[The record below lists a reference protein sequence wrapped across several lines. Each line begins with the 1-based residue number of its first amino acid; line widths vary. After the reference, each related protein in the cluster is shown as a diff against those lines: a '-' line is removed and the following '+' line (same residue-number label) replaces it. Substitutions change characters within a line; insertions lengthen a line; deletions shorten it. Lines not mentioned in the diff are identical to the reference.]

1 LDWVKFCTLDEVIS
15 TFHASAI
22 GGYSGTHATYQRI
35 KKLFAWAGLK
45 AQVAEFVWQCDVCQ
59 HAKHSNTPPAGLLQ
73 PLPPPTGPWRDI
85 TMDFVEGLPLSD
97 GYNVILVIVDRF
109 TKFAHFVP
117 LRHPFTAPSVARAF
131 LDSVVKLHGMPR
143 SIVSD
148 RDRIF
153 TSHFWKQLFQHLGTK
168 LKFTTAYHPQ
178 TDGQSERVNQ
188 CLEMFLRC
196 AVHDSPK
203 QWRCLL
209 PLAEFWYNSCY
220 HTSIGCSPFHA
231 LYGHEPNFGAMPELE
246 SALESSAACVLT
258 ERATQLALLKKNLD
272 LAQKHMKTHADKRR
286 TEHEFQVGDSVLLH
300 LQHYA
305 QNSVVNRPC
314 KKL

>member
-1 LDWVKFCTLDEVIS
+1 
-15 TFHASAI
+15 
-22 GGYSGTHATYQRI
+22 
-35 KKLFAWAGLK
+35 
-45 AQVAEFVWQCDVCQ
+45 
-59 HAKHSNTPPAGLLQ
+59 
-73 PLPPPTGPWRDI
+73 
-85 TMDFVEGLPLSD
+85 
-97 GYNVILVIVDRF
+97 VILVTVDRF

-117 LRHPFTAPSVARAF
+117 LRHPFTAPSVGHAF

-178 TDGQSERVNQ
+178 TDGQSEQVNQ

-203 QWRCLL
+203 QWRPLL
-209 PLAEFWYNSCY
+209 PLADFWYNSCY
-220 HTSIGCSPFHA
+220 HISIGCSPFHA
-231 LYGHEPNFGAMPELE
+231 LYGHEPNFGAMPELDPASE
-246 SALESSAACVLT
+246 FPAAGVLT

-272 LAQKHMKTHADKRR
+272 LAQKCMKTQADKHR
-286 TEHEFQVGDSVLLH
+286 TEREFQVGDSVLLC

-305 QNSVVNRPC
+305 QNSATARARSYHASILDHTQYWNALARLHTIWNYLQSARYTISFMC
-314 KKL
+314 HS